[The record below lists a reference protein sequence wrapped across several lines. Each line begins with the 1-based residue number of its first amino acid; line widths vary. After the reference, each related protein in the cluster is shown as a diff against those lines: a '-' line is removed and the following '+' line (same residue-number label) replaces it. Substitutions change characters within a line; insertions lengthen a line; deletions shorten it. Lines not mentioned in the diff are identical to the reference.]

1 MNSRTLGILS
11 WWVRKEVWNFR
22 LTVLWISGPSL
33 NCFWFYRQENLTTG
47 VLVPFHSPLA
57 GCIAKTLIMGFVFC
71 SPTTVSVHL
80 GQCSSRSMS
89 PFRSASTSVSVHLGQ
104 CSPRSVSVRLG
115 QCSPR
120 SVSVSVSQCPSR
132 SVFTSISVHLGQ
144 CLSRSVSVRLG
155 QCSPRSVSVH
165 FSRLVKVSQRAV
177 CGSACFVL
185 SCGLFFEWRGLY
197 LGALRGLV

>member
-1 MNSRTLGILS
+1 MGSKGS
-11 WWVRKEVWNFR
+11 VEFSSDSSVDFR
-22 LTVLWISGPSL
+22 AKFELFLVLQTGEFDHWGP
-33 NCFWFYRQENLTTG
+33 G
-47 VLVPFHSPLA
+47 PIPLA
-57 GCIAKTLIMGFVFC
+57 TSRLYCKDINHGFC
-71 SPTTVSVHL
+71 LLQSHH
-80 GQCSSRSMS
+80 GQCPPRSVFIS
-89 PFRSASTSVSVHLGQ
+89 VNESISVSVHFCQ
-104 CSPRSVSVRLG
+104 CPPRSMFT
-115 QCSPR
+115 
-120 SVSVSVSQCPSR
+120 SVSQCPSR